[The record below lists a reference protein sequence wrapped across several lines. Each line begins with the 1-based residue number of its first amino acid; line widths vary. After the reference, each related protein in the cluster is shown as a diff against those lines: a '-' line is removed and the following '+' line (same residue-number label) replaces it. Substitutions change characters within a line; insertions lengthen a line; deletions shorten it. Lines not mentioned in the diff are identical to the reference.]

1 MRNFYIICTAVLFST
16 VTFAQSLSGS
26 YIIKSSNA
34 APFNNLANALA
45 RINSV
50 GISSSVTF
58 LLDEDQTSQTPYIIG
73 DISGS
78 STTKTFTIKPNIG
91 KTISITVSSAQA
103 YIGVPAVIKIA
114 GSKNVIIDGSN
125 SATNSQN
132 LTLVNA
138 NIPNYHNT
146 TGVAVVSTNS
156 EASEFINIK
165 NLKVTFKNRNQPE
178 KSQIGI
184 YVGGDFSSD
193 FEISNP
199 SKNQQNITIENNVF
213 SNIRQGI
220 YTNGINKKITGL
232 ALLSNTIAETQP
244 ANFPNIGIFVNNA
257 EQLDVTNNTIKNLSP
272 NNTGKIYGLYLES
285 VSTYVV
291 NKNTISN
298 ITNTLGWGSEM
309 DAAISVNGNS
319 KNGTISNNKILKIK
333 STNGPIITG
342 LYLAS
347 TTGNT
352 ATTIH
357 NNYISDIYS
366 RGNNNTIGT
375 SASAIRINSGDK
387 YKIYYNTL
395 LLKSTSADGPSS
407 GSVMSIA
414 TIIVQN
420 SKNIVLQNNII
431 GNQNTNGGVNYSIY
445 CEQNSNSTFDKIDY
459 NNYYVNAGEKI
470 GYKGADRVTFAN
482 WKAAT
487 NQDQKSKNV
496 VPSFTNDLHLKE
508 NNTNNETLAGIAI
521 TNITKDYDGDSR
533 QKPYMGADEILPGCA
548 STTIWQNGTWSNLQ
562 PTDGTKKVIIKSNY
576 TANSLSTD
584 IYACTL
590 EVVAGVTLTIAPN
603 HFVNVNSDVSNA
615 GTIFVQNSGSFLQES
630 DDSLYKVVGN
640 GSFVMQR
647 QTTPIYRYDFTYWG
661 SPLTSDSGY
670 TLANLSP
677 TTLEDKFYKWD
688 INAQSWAT
696 DYSGLSVMKPGL
708 GYAVR
713 APQTYSTDP
722 NEKQVYIATF
732 TGKPN
737 NSVVTVPF
745 GGESKINLISNPYAS
760 AINIEE
766 FLLEN
771 SDEVD
776 GTAYYWTHKTN
787 TSNSYEYS
795 GADYA
800 TYNLTGSTGVSAP
813 AEGSATTNKPTKF
826 VASAQGFF
834 IKASTAFS
842 TEVRFTNSMR
852 VTAAGTNAN
861 FYKTNALQDA
871 QKGRVWLNL
880 SGINGAFNQM
890 LVGYMPNATDGLDWG
905 YDGEAFGGNKVQF
918 YSIIEGVN
926 LGIQGRSK
934 DFTIN
939 DKVVLGYESQI
950 EGQLT
955 ISIDEIDGILTEQD
969 IFIEDKIMNVIH
981 NLKEGNYTFSTSI
994 GTFNDRF
1001 VLRYSAE
1008 NTELGT
1014 LKPVISE
1021 NAIEISTKNRIVNIQ
1036 SSSSKIDKVSIYNLE
1051 GKLLVEKLDIQSG
1064 SFSSG
1069 ELSNSS
1075 QILVVK
1081 VATEDGTSTI
1091 KKVLLN

>member
-1 MRNFYIICTAVLFST
+1 MRNFYIICTAVLFSS

-26 YIIKSSNA
+26 YIIKSSNPE
-34 APFNNLANALA
+34 PFNNLTNALSK
-45 RINSV
+45 INTV
-50 GISSSVTF
+50 GISNSVTF

-357 NNYISDIYS
+357 NNYISDIYA

-414 TIIVQN
+414 TIIKIQKILFFKII
-420 SKNIVLQNNII
+420 SSEIRIPMEVLII
-431 GNQNTNGGVNYSIY
+431 LFTVN
-445 CEQNSNSTFDKIDY
+445 
-459 NNYYVNAGEKI
+459 
-470 GYKGADRVTFAN
+470 R
-482 WKAAT
+482 
-487 NQDQKSKNV
+487 
-496 VPSFTNDLHLKE
+496 
-508 NNTNNETLAGIAI
+508 IAI
-521 TNITKDYDGDSR
+521 ARLIK
-533 QKPYMGADEILPGCA
+533 
-548 STTIWQNGTWSNLQ
+548 STT
-562 PTDGTKKVIIKSNY
+562 
-576 TANSLSTD
+576 
-584 IYACTL
+584 
-590 EVVAGVTLTIAPN
+590 TI
-603 HFVNVNSDVSNA
+603 
-615 GTIFVQNSGSFLQES
+615 
-630 DDSLYKVVGN
+630 
-640 GSFVMQR
+640 
-647 QTTPIYRYDFTYWG
+647 TT
-661 SPLTSDSGY
+661 
-670 TLANLSP
+670 
-677 TTLEDKFYKWD
+677 
-688 INAQSWAT
+688 
-696 DYSGLSVMKPGL
+696 
-708 GYAVR
+708 
-713 APQTYSTDP
+713 
-722 NEKQVYIATF
+722 
-732 TGKPN
+732 
-737 NSVVTVPF
+737 
-745 GGESKINLISNPYAS
+745 
-760 AINIEE
+760 
-766 FLLEN
+766 
-771 SDEVD
+771 
-776 GTAYYWTHKTN
+776 
-787 TSNSYEYS
+787 
-795 GADYA
+795 
-800 TYNLTGSTGVSAP
+800 
-813 AEGSATTNKPTKF
+813 
-826 VASAQGFF
+826 
-834 IKASTAFS
+834 
-842 TEVRFTNSMR
+842 
-852 VTAAGTNAN
+852 
-861 FYKTNALQDA
+861 
-871 QKGRVWLNL
+871 
-880 SGINGAFNQM
+880 
-890 LVGYMPNATDGLDWG
+890 
-905 YDGEAFGGNKVQF
+905 
-918 YSIIEGVN
+918 
-926 LGIQGRSK
+926 
-934 DFTIN
+934 
-939 DKVVLGYESQI
+939 
-950 EGQLT
+950 
-955 ISIDEIDGILTEQD
+955 
-969 IFIEDKIMNVIH
+969 
-981 NLKEGNYTFSTSI
+981 
-994 GTFNDRF
+994 
-1001 VLRYSAE
+1001 
-1008 NTELGT
+1008 
-1014 LKPVISE
+1014 
-1021 NAIEISTKNRIVNIQ
+1021 
-1036 SSSSKIDKVSIYNLE
+1036 
-1051 GKLLVEKLDIQSG
+1051 
-1064 SFSSG
+1064 
-1069 ELSNSS
+1069 
-1075 QILVVK
+1075 
-1081 VATEDGTSTI
+1081 
-1091 KKVLLN
+1091 